1 MGASRQRLSLSIPLS
16 ITTPLYCLFFYY
28 WSCYYLSLYYFS
40 PLWTFLNNSSVYCSP
55 VNYSSLNYSSCTA
68 WKRTVDTEHGHAAR
82 TCRKDMRHRH
92 AALTCSRN
100 MHHGHEPLTYS
111 MHMQHGHAA
120 WACKSD
126 MKHGHAAW
134 TWSTEIQN
142 EKVAQ
147 KCGMNKQHGKQQY
160 TAGICRR
167 DMYVYCLHLTQE
179 SCFSPCPWIW
189 ALKQGFECGA
199 AKDEFRL
206 FLSRS
211 FLFALPRSL
220 FASRLQEHKR
230 RKTQAPTSPREM
242 RYC

>member
-1 MGASRQRLSLSIPLS
+1 
-16 ITTPLYCLFFYY
+16 
-28 WSCYYLSLYYFS
+28 
-40 PLWTFLNNSSVYCSP
+40 
-55 VNYSSLNYSSCTA
+55 
-68 WKRTVDTEHGHAAR
+68 
-82 TCRKDMRHRH
+82 
-92 AALTCSRN
+92 

-120 WACKSD
+120 WACRSD

-134 TWSTEIQN
+134 TCSTEIQN
-142 EKVAQ
+142 ENVSQ

-160 TAGICRR
+160 AAGICRR
-167 DMYVYCLHLTQE
+167 DNYIVYTLLKSLAFPPAQ
-179 SCFSPCPWIW
+179 WIW

-199 AKDEFRL
+199 AKGEFTL

-220 FASRLQEHKR
+220 FPSRLQEHKR
-230 RKTQAPTSPREM
+230 KKTQAPTSPREM